1 MLHFHNLV
9 ATRMYKTILLRQY
22 QSSTCCVNRKGYTS
36 KSTSLTESHHYD
48 VTCQILLRKEVVRAK
63 RFRGVQR
70 KEFEEIYSD
79 VNLLAEVSLASTRIL
94 SSCRSR
100 LIVRRAVIEAV
111 LHDPLEG
118 LPVDS

>member
-1 MLHFHNLV
+1 M
-9 ATRMYKTILLRQY
+9 
-22 QSSTCCVNRKGYTS
+22 
-36 KSTSLTESHHYD
+36 
-48 VTCQILLRKEVVRAK
+48 
-63 RFRGVQR
+63 QR

-111 LHDPLEG
+111 LEHPLEC
-118 LPVDS
+118 LPVDSQIVSCSGLNVLMPGEFFDEGNVCSVIE